1 MVGSTG
7 LSSSGH
13 QHSHSHHAYT
23 PSSRILTDVPCKV
36 CHDNSSGKHYGIFA
50 CDGCAGFFKRSIRRN
65 RQYVCKN
72 KGQGGCQVDKT
83 HRNQCRACRLKKCVE
98 AGMNRDAVQH
108 ERGPRNSTIRRQM
121 AILMKE
127 SNDILS
133 NVYRTSPALFQRFI
147 PPVHHHLQQAA
158 ALSLQVPTSG
168 GFHFQNFPLQS
179 HHELNTSDSSTPP
192 SLSPTQSDQQSS
204 PLEYTMPTPS
214 RSPAQP
220 PPSQSKLPYDIS
232 SFVNSPETVCETAAR
247 LLFMCV
253 RWAKSIPSFVNL
265 DMTDQLSLLE
275 ESWRDIFI
283 LSAAQYQLS
292 IDIGPLMTNA
302 GLTPDQCQSDKL
314 FKTMTEIKNLQ
325 DIILKFKQA
334 QVDATEYACL
344 KAVSLFKTNEMSSAS
359 SSTSTLDSSGSRPGS
374 PADKS
379 AQLKDLT
386 HIQTIQEQTQVTLS
400 KYETQMYPTQP
411 FRFGKLLILLPML
424 KGVSTQ
430 TIEQVFFK
438 KTIGNISIDR
448 VILDMYKSQVTH

>member
-1 MVGSTG
+1 MVGST
-7 LSSSGH
+7 SSSIH
-13 QHSHSHHAYT
+13 YT

-72 KGQGGCQVDKT
+72 KGHGGCQVDKT

-127 SNDILS
+127 SNEILS
-133 NVYRTSPALFQRFI
+133 SVYRASPGLFQRFI
-147 PPVHHHLQQAA
+147 PSVNFQPG
-158 ALSLQVPTSG
+158 LSLQ
-168 GFHFQNFPLQS
+168 FQNYQTN
-179 HHELNTSDSSTPP
+179 ELNNSNSSTPP
-192 SLSPTQSDQQSS
+192 SLSPTQSDQTPSPEFVPSSSTPVMS
-204 PLEYTMPTPS
+204 PLILPQQQTP
-214 RSPAQP
+214 
-220 PPSQSKLPYDIS
+220 KLSFDIRN
-232 SFVNSPETVCETAAR
+232 FINNPETICETAAR

-265 DMTDQLSLLE
+265 DMSDQLSLLE

-283 LSAAQYQLS
+283 LSAAQYQMS
-292 IDIGPLMTNA
+292 IDIGPLLANA
-302 GLTPDQCQSDKL
+302 GLTPDQCDSDKL
-314 FKTMTEIKNLQ
+314 FKLMTEMRNLQ
-325 DIILKFKQA
+325 DIIMKFKQA
-334 QVDATEYACL
+334 QIDATEYACL
-344 KAVSLFKTNEMSSAS
+344 KAVSLFKTNEMSSN
-359 SSTSTLDSSGSRPGS
+359 SSTSTLDSTGSRPGT
-374 PADKS
+374 PEKC
-379 AQLKDLT
+379 AQLKDLSQ
-386 HIQTIQEQTQVTLS
+386 IQAIQEQTQVTLS

-424 KGVSTQ
+424 KSVSTQ
-430 TIEQVFFK
+430 TIEELFFK

-448 VILDMYKSQVTH
+448 VILDMYKSQN